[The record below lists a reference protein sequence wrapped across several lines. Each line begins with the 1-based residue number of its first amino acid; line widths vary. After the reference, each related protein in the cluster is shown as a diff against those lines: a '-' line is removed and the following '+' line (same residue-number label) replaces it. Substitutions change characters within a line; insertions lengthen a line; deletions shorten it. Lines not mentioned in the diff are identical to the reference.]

1 MENEEIKDNGGVKF
15 ILNLLSL
22 MPLSCASFL
31 RTSYHIEV
39 PNRNIFRSGTRE
51 RGLSIK
57 TSTLYQ
63 NVQLQASETLNCLFI
78 VIILITLVLKPYLSL
93 HSTNPQNLN
102 SCALFSRAQYLSL
115 DALGGQREEATCC

>member
-1 MENEEIKDNGGVKF
+1 MEDEEIKDNGEVKF
-15 ILNLLSL
+15 ILDILSL
-22 MPLSCASFL
+22 MPLRCA
-31 RTSYHIEV
+31 RTSYHTEV
-39 PNRNIFRSGTRE
+39 PNRKIFGSGTWE

-115 DALGGQREEATCC
+115 DILGGQREEAICC

>member
-1 MENEEIKDNGGVKF
+1 MENEEINDGEVKF
-15 ILNLLSL
+15 ILDTVSL
-22 MPLSCASFL
+22 MPLRCASFL
-31 RTSYHIEV
+31 RTSYHTEV
-39 PNRNIFRSGTRE
+39 PNIKIFRSEIRK

-78 VIILITLVLKPYLSL
+78 VIILITLVPRPYLSL

-102 SCALFSRAQYLSL
+102 PCALFSTAQSLSL
-115 DALGGQREEATCC
+115 DVLGGQREEAICC